1 MSIQQNIA
9 SDYYA
14 MANHAQTPEQINAVR
29 QHIAQTI
36 QNGGLE
42 AYKGIP
48 ILNELN
54 GKLTALQSADQM
66 KAGLL
71 PQKPPIAQQVLSQAT
86 QPQQA
91 PQPMQPEPMPTESR
105 SSGVDELPSRLP
117 TEMAEGGII
126 GYAGGGDVK
135 HFQVG
140 GLGIADLLSGFS
152 PEDLGALDQERN
164 INAGR
169 NVSSAGGRYSI
180 PDINKMSSMP
190 RTIPQIPNLSNV
202 NIGNTPTPA
211 QQSLLSKFAN
221 FWKSPSYAGAGEGIA
236 SLGKNVV
243 GPVASAPGA
252 VVGAGG
258 SALSTLAARN
268 MANNPALMEAYSNYG
283 DPGSDTSL
291 AASILSSTKDNPTTD
306 SAKTAAQTT
315 TKKEE
320 KEIKKIADKP
330 IANIKK
336 AVADKIVKEPSEV
349 GPPKDLMNAEPTTP
363 KEDALSKYEQML
375 TQSPEARQKEKDLD
389 FYTRL
394 FQAGIGVA
402 SGSSRNA
409 LENLKEAQPAI
420 AGFASDIAKQREEDR
435 SRIKDLAA
443 LGLKREEFGMELKKL
458 GLTEK
463 QIDSVSKHYADWNRH
478 MQAQEG
484 IETKKLGL
492 MAGANQDMKILAQ
505 VDNNFKALL
514 ANEQK
519 ILSTNPTYVP
529 RSEMELHQIA
539 QQMVGNTI
547 GRTVGSGGSVTPQKT
562 PAYDPVTRKWG

>member
-1 MSIQQNIA
+1 M
-9 SDYYA
+9 
-14 MANHAQTPEQINAVR
+14 T
-29 QHIAQTI
+29 
-36 QNGGLE
+36 
-42 AYKGIP
+42 
-48 ILNELN
+48 
-54 GKLTALQSADQM
+54 
-66 KAGLL
+66 
-71 PQKPPIAQQVLSQAT
+71 
-86 QPQQA
+86 
-91 PQPMQPEPMPTESR
+91 
-105 SSGVDELPSRLP
+105 
-117 TEMAEGGII
+117 
-126 GYAGGGDVK
+126 
-135 HFQVG
+135 
-140 GLGIADLLSGFS
+140 
-152 PEDLGALDQERN
+152 
-164 INAGR
+164 
-169 NVSSAGGRYSI
+169 
-180 PDINKMSSMP
+180 
-190 RTIPQIPNLSNV
+190 
-202 NIGNTPTPA
+202 
-211 QQSLLSKFAN
+211 
-221 FWKSPSYAGAGEGIA
+221 
-236 SLGKNVV
+236 
-243 GPVASAPGA
+243 
-252 VVGAGG
+252 
-258 SALSTLAARN
+258 
-268 MANNPALMEAYSNYG
+268 
-283 DPGSDTSL
+283 
-291 AASILSSTKDNPTTD
+291 
-306 SAKTAAQTT
+306 
-315 TKKEE
+315 
-320 KEIKKIADKP
+320 
-330 IANIKK
+330 
-336 AVADKIVKEPSEV
+336 
-349 GPPKDLMNAEPTTP
+349 AEPTTP

-463 QIDSVSKHYADWNRH
+463 QINAVSKHYEDWNRH